1 MAFQV
6 LYILIII
13 LFMAIQYR
21 LRKKITGLS
30 NSTLLDKIVQIQC
43 IRKMRQLRMIL
54 IFNLVFEVV
63 KIIY

>member
-1 MAFQV
+1 
-6 LYILIII
+6 
-13 LFMAIQYR
+13 MAIQYR